1 MDKRKIQKR
10 KSQKT
15 LAAKSR
21 DARFIAEYVKRKA
34 PVLYAEAEGFL
45 SHLRELHPEKRDY
58 TKTHEFF
65 VSTTVFSDYR
75 DYYNRTKIN
84 RYKQKSTSRKTTTTT
99 TTTTTVDNM
108 ELNVVLMP
116 ESVVNENTIVPFQP
130 LSDETYKDLVEEI
143 TSDPTLQPIFNDMMN
158 MQDPDMMNTQDLEL
172 DPEVDGVLNDLV
184 QQTPLEKELSDKNIG
199 A

>member
-1 MDKRKIQKR
+1 MDKRKGQKKR
-10 KSQKT
+10 SQKA
-15 LAAKSR
+15 LAAKSKE
-21 DARFIAEYVKRKA
+21 ARFIAEYVKRKA

-45 SHLRELHPEKRDY
+45 NHLREQHPEKRDY
-58 TKTHEFF
+58 TKTHEFL
-65 VSTTVFSDYR
+65 VSTTMYSDYR

-84 RYKQKSTSRKTTTTT
+84 RYKQESTTRKTTTTT
-99 TTTTTVDNM
+99 TTTTTVDDM

-116 ESVVNENTIVPFQP
+116 EPVVNENTIVPFQP
-130 LSDETYKDLVEEI
+130 LSNETYKDLVEEI
-143 TSDPTLQPIFNDMMN
+143 ASDPNLQLIFNDMMN

-172 DPEVDGVLNDLV
+172 NPEVESVLNDLM